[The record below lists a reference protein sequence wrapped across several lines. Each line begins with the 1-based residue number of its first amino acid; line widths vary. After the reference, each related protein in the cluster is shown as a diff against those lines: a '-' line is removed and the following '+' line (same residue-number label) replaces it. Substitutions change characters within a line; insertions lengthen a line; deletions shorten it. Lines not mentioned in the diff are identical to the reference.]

1 MGLVRGIIGH
11 ASETDAEKLEQEFA
25 PMLTDGE
32 EITKAYKLIRDLFV
46 FTNKRLIL
54 VDKQGVTGKK
64 KEYHAIPYRSIVRF
78 SKESKGVI
86 DLDAELKLWI
96 FGEPQPIVKH
106 FSKTENVNDVYR
118 VLSEACLR

>member
-1 MGLVRGIIGH
+1 MGLVRGILGH
-11 ASETDAEKLEQEFA
+11 ATETDIAKIQQEFE
-25 PMLTDGE
+25 PILTHDE
-32 EITKAYKLIRDLFV
+32 EIEKAYKLIRDLFV

-86 DLDAELKLWI
+86 DLDAEFKIWI
-96 FGEPQPIVKH
+96 FGESQPIVKR
-106 FSKTENVNDVYR
+106 FSKNDNINDVYK
-118 VLSEACLR
+118 VLGEALLK